1 MPPRQTCAS
10 ASTAAKSSVLLI
22 HVNVRIAITFT
33 VNFIYSISTLP
44 EANSLPR
51 LFTGAGGFLYQ
62 LACGEWVY
70 TKHAVDR
77 AIERGIWSYEVN
89 EAIRT
94 GEIIEDYPN
103 DKYRPSC
110 LILGWTKKRR
120 PLHLQVSY
128 AHPGEKIKVITLYEP
143 DLKE

>member
-1 MPPRQTCAS
+1 MRDQREGDEER
-10 ASTAAKSSVLLI
+10 LLI
-22 HVNVRIAITFT
+22 DIQHQFVR
-33 VNFIYSISTLP
+33 
-44 EANSLPR
+44 
-51 LFTGAGGFLYQ
+51 
-62 LACGEWVY
+62 GEWVY

-77 AIERGIWSYEVN
+77 AIERGIWSYEVD

-128 AHPGEKIKVITLYEP
+128 AHPGEKIKVITLYVP
-143 DLKE
+143 DLKEWKEGFRERRDR